1 MLIYLIIASVCYLG
15 AWSKAPKKAYQL
27 SFFAMWFFMAFRG
40 LDLSSKVDGFY
51 YHDFFEN
58 DVTTLAQF
66 DFNILSYTRTVQAK
80 TGFGW
85 GFGLLSA
92 VCKTICSRFEFFQ
105 VVFTALLFVLLAM
118 VMRELHLSDQEKC
131 LFLFFYMTQ
140 QMLWYFCNLLRQ
152 APANLI
158 VWYVMLHEFKD
169 HKWIKRILLIGV
181 AMLLH
186 TSAALA
192 LVMIVAWEWIQKKGT
207 LKFAQAA
214 LLPGALLMLFS
225 DKIVGICISFMST
238 YIDSRYSMYVG
249 MAEKSNVINFG
260 LRMVILFLL
269 CFFYRRVQCEK
280 RDKLL
285 AASTLCYLVGA
296 FNGSLFVRAL
306 EYVAIGNYGGLALVH
321 RAFSGTRQSKFVAN
335 LLLYLAFM
343 VIFIR
348 FFFTNAE
355 FLIDYHFFF

>member
-1 MLIYLIIASVCYLG
+1 
-15 AWSKAPKKAYQL
+15 
-27 SFFAMWFFMAFRG
+27 MWFFMAFRG

-92 VCKTICSRFEFFQ
+92 VCKTICPRFEFFQ

-181 AMLLH
+181 AMFAPH
-186 TSAALA
+186 
-192 LVMIVAWEWIQKKGT
+192 VCGT
-207 LKFAQAA
+207 
-214 LLPGALLMLFS
+214 GTGH
-225 DKIVGICISFMST
+225 DRGVGVDT
-238 YIDSRYSMYVG
+238 
-249 MAEKSNVINFG
+249 
-260 LRMVILFLL
+260 
-269 CFFYRRVQCEK
+269 EK
-280 RDKLL
+280 R
-285 AASTLCYLVGA
+285 
-296 FNGSLFVRAL
+296 
-306 EYVAIGNYGGLALVH
+306 
-321 RAFSGTRQSKFVAN
+321 
-335 LLLYLAFM
+335 
-343 VIFIR
+343 
-348 FFFTNAE
+348 NAE
-355 FLIDYHFFF
+355 VCTGGFAAGCAADAVF

>member
-1 MLIYLIIASVCYLG
+1 
-15 AWSKAPKKAYQL
+15 
-27 SFFAMWFFMAFRG
+27 
-40 LDLSSKVDGFY
+40 
-51 YHDFFEN
+51 
-58 DVTTLAQF
+58 
-66 DFNILSYTRTVQAK
+66 
-80 TGFGW
+80 
-85 GFGLLSA
+85 
-92 VCKTICSRFEFFQ
+92 
-105 VVFTALLFVLLAM
+105 
-118 VMRELHLSDQEKC
+118 
-131 LFLFFYMTQ
+131 MTQ

-158 VWYVMLHEFKD
+158 AWYVMLHEFKD

-181 AMLLH
+181 AMLFH

-355 FLIDYHFFF
+355 FLIDYHSFSDRSLRYRRTTSWYLCVP

>member
-1 MLIYLIIASVCYLG
+1 M
-15 AWSKAPKKAYQL
+15 
-27 SFFAMWFFMAFRG
+27 
-40 LDLSSKVDGFY
+40 
-51 YHDFFEN
+51 
-58 DVTTLAQF
+58 
-66 DFNILSYTRTVQAK
+66 
-80 TGFGW
+80 
-85 GFGLLSA
+85 
-92 VCKTICSRFEFFQ
+92 
-105 VVFTALLFVLLAM
+105 FTALLFVLLAM

-249 MAEKSNVINFG
+249 MAEKS
-260 LRMVILFLL
+260 
-269 CFFYRRVQCEK
+269 
-280 RDKLL
+280 
-285 AASTLCYLVGA
+285 AW
-296 FNGSLFVRAL
+296 
-306 EYVAIGNYGGLALVH
+306 
-321 RAFSGTRQSKFVAN
+321 
-335 LLLYLAFM
+335 
-343 VIFIR
+343 
-348 FFFTNAE
+348 
-355 FLIDYHFFF
+355 